1 MPSRPNGFRS
11 SVGGRGSSGVEGAD
25 TALEIE
31 LYPDSAAE
39 EWKRLF
45 TLLMQMESALAE
57 AHEAHTFHGLPP
69 LTQLDRMR
77 ADVSSFRRRVDAA
90 FQNAFGQE
98 RAQHSE

>member
-1 MPSRPNGFRS
+1 MDSDSPSAA
-11 SVGGRGSSGVEGAD
+11 GGAPALKCAD

-45 TLLMQMESALAE
+45 TVLMQMESALAE

-77 ADVSSFRRRVDAA
+77 ADVSSFRQRVDAA
-90 FQNAFGQE
+90 FQTAFGQE
-98 RAQHSE
+98 RAQHGD